1 MQLAL
6 KRQIQ
11 NLHLLCPLTVF
22 NHSTVCT
29 YKLED
34 LQPGHKID
42 GPAILFQSISTI
54 VLEIG
59 CTALVTAD
67 GDLDITVV
75 RRRYENEIASIPAR
89 DIQVDPILLS
99 IYGHRFMGIAEQMG
113 RTLARTAISV
123 NIKERLDF
131 SVRLFLLTLLIE
143 CKDNSD

>member
-1 MQLAL
+1 
-6 KRQIQ
+6 
-11 NLHLLCPLTVF
+11 
-22 NHSTVCT
+22 VCT
-29 YKLED
+29 YNFED
-34 LQPGHKID
+34 LRPGHKID

-75 RRRYENEIASIPAR
+75 RKKYEDKITSTAAR
-89 DIQVDPILLS
+89 DIQVDQVLLS

-131 SVRLFLLTLLIE
+131 SVRLLFLLTLF
-143 CKDNSD
+143 D